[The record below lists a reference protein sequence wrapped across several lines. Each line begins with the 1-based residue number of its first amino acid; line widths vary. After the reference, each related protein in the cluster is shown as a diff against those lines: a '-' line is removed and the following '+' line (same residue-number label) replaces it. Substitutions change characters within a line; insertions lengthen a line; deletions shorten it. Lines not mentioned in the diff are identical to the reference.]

1 MDQIA
6 NMLIA
11 IKNAG
16 LVRKASTILPH
27 SKMKMAILEL
37 LKTEGFIKTYNEVDV
52 DGHKAIEV
60 VIEYKDKITPRIS
73 GVERVSKLSRRVY
86 KGTRDITQVKYGHG
100 ISVIS
105 TPKGILTNNQARK
118 EMVGGEVLFT
128 IW

>member
-16 LVRKASTILPH
+16 LVRKESVVLPH

-37 LKTEGFIKTYNEVDV
+37 LKTEGFIKTYNEVLV
-52 DGHKAIEV
+52 DGHKNIEV
-60 VIEYKDKITPRIS
+60 VIEYKNKTTPRIS
-73 GVERVSKLSRRVY
+73 GVERVSRLSRRVY

-100 ISVIS
+100 ISVLS

>member
-6 NMLIA
+6 NMLIT

-16 LVRKASTILPH
+16 LVRKTSVIIPH

-37 LKTEGFIKTYNEVDV
+37 LKTEGFIKASNEVEV
-52 DGHKAIEV
+52 DGHKKIEV
-60 VIEYKDKITPRIS
+60 VLEYKNKITPRIS
-73 GVERVSKLSRRVY
+73 GVSRVSKPSRRVY
-86 KGTRDITQVKYGHG
+86 KGTRDIAQVKYGHG

-105 TPKGILTNNQARK
+105 TPKGILTNAEARK
-118 EMVGGEVLFT
+118 EMVGGEILFT

>member
-16 LVRKASTILPH
+16 LARKASTILPH